1 MFKLTTRLL
10 CLVTALFQKQSAFL
24 CVPTLLNIYIDNLL
38 VQLVGPTSKLR
49 KGYDLATIV
58 HSLRQIY
65 FATKIDKGLV

>member
-1 MFKLTTRLL
+1 MLGGSVVSKTVRISMCTNFAKH
-10 CLVTALFQKQSAFL
+10 
-24 CVPTLLNIYIDNLL
+24 IDNLL

-65 FATKIDKGLV
+65 FATNIDNVLV